1 MSRMLGS
8 PPGPE
13 GSAAGSILP
22 RIDEPR
28 AWPPAATGATDG
40 LTDDEAR
47 RGLRD
52 DGPNEIAAAERH
64 GIVRTLLEVLREPML
79 LLLAA
84 AAVLYLVLGDPAE
97 ALTLLAMVVL
107 VVVITLVQ
115 ERRTEN
121 AVEALRDLSSPRA
134 LVVRA
139 GVRRRIAGRDVV
151 RGDLVIVAEGDRVP
165 ADGALIEAINLLVD
179 ESLLTGESVPV
190 RKRSRAPA
198 TAVTANAQPGGDDLP
213 VVFSGTLVVSG
224 HGVLEVTATGAHTAM
239 GRIGKV
245 LAEVELERTPLQRE
259 VGRFVRRMALGA
271 LVICATIVL
280 LHGLVR
286 HTWIEGVLAGIT
298 VAMALLPEEFPVVLT
313 VFQALGAWRIA
324 KQHVLTRRMPALEAL
339 GAATVLCSDKTGTLT
354 INRMR
359 VARLEVGDT
368 SVDVTGGARELPEA
382 VHAVVEYAILAS
394 QPDPFDPMEA
404 AFHDLGRAA
413 LSGSEHL
420 HKGWRPLREYPLAP
434 GLLAMSHVYA
444 PDGRRFLI
452 AAKGAPEAI
461 ADLCHLSPPALE
473 RLGARVSAL
482 ASDGMRVL
490 AVARAELVA
499 DALPEQQHDFEFQL
513 VGLVGLVDPVRDAVP
528 AAVAE
533 CRAAGIRVVM
543 ITGDYPETARAIGRA
558 VGIESSDVVT
568 GSEVA
573 AMADDELRQRAGAAS
588 IFARMIPEH
597 KLRLVRALAASG
609 EVVAMTGDGVNDA
622 PALKAAAIGIAMGER
637 GTDVAREAAALVLT
651 DDHFTSIVAAM
662 RLGRRIFD
670 NLRKAMAYVIAVH
683 VPIAG
688 LSLIP
693 VLLGWPM
700 LLHPIHVA
708 FLELVIDPACSI
720 AFEAEPEEPGIMQR
734 LPRPRNMP
742 LFTPRML
749 ALSVLQGASVLA
761 VSLALY
767 LVAGGH
773 GDAHAR
779 TMAFT
784 SLMSGNLALIVVNR
798 SWSTAI
804 WSRATHRNRT
814 AAAVVGVALVSL
826 VAIVS
831 IAPLR
836 AFFAFEALAR
846 WELGLA
852 LVSGFIAVAWFELYK
867 ALHPAT
873 GSNARRTLASTS
885 GGAHGA

>member
-1 MSRMLGS
+1 MLAS
-8 PPGPE
+8 APGRAS
-13 GSAAGSILP
+13 SAVVSMRP
-22 RIDEPR
+22 STDESG
-28 AWPPAATGATDG
+28 AWSPAAADATDG

-47 RGLRD
+47 RRLRD
-52 DGPNEIAAAERH
+52 DGPNEIASAERH
-64 GIVRTLLEVLREPML
+64 GIFRTLLGVLREPML
-79 LLLAA
+79 VLLAVA
-84 AAVLYLVLGDPAE
+84 AALYLVLGDPAE
-97 ALTLLAMVVL
+97 ALILLAMVVL

-139 GVRRRIAGRDVV
+139 GGRKRIAGRDVV

-165 ADGALIEAINLLVD
+165 ADGVLIEATNLHVD

-190 RKRSRAPA
+190 RKQTRDAEVA
-198 TAVTANAQPGGDDLP
+198 LTANAQPGGDDLP

-224 HGVLEVTATGAHTAM
+224 HGMLEVTATGARTAM
-239 GRIGKV
+239 GRVGKV
-245 LAEVELERTPLQRE
+245 LAEVHVERTPLQRE
-259 VGRFVRRMALGA
+259 VGTFVRRMAGGA
-271 LVICATIVL
+271 LVICAAIVL
-280 LHGLVR
+280 IHGLVR
-286 HTWIEGVLAGIT
+286 HMWIDGVLAGIT
-298 VAMALLPEEFPVVLT
+298 VAMSLLPEEFPVVLT

-359 VARLEVGDT
+359 VARLEAGDT
-368 SVDVTGGARELPEA
+368 SVDVTAGVRELPEA
-382 VHAVVEYAILAS
+382 VHPLVEYAILAS

-420 HKGWRPLREYPLAP
+420 HKDWRPLREYPLAP

-444 PDGRRFLI
+444 FDGRRFVI

-461 ADLCHLSPPALE
+461 ADLCHLPPPAID
-473 RLGARVSAL
+473 RLSARVGAL

-499 DALPEQQHDFEFQL
+499 DALPDHQHDFEFQL

-533 CRAAGIRVVM
+533 CHTAGIRVVM
-543 ITGDYPETARAIGRA
+543 ITGDYPETARAIARS

-568 GSEVA
+568 GADVA
-573 AMADDELRQRAGAAS
+573 AMSDDELRQRARVTS
-588 IFARMIPEH
+588 VFARMVPEQ
-597 KLRLVRALAASG
+597 KLRLVRALATEG

-651 DDHFTSIVAAM
+651 DDNFTSIVAAM

-693 VLLGWPM
+693 ILLGWPM

-734 LPRPRNMP
+734 PPRFGDTP
-742 LFTPRML
+742 LFTPRL
-749 ALSVLQGASVLA
+749 LVLSLLQGASVLA
-761 VSLALY
+761 AALAVY
-767 LVAGGH
+767 LIAGGN

-779 TMAFT
+779 TVAFT

-798 SWSTAI
+798 SWGATVF
-804 WSRATHRNRT
+804 SRATLRNRT
-814 AAAVVGVALVSL
+814 ATAVVVIALALL
-826 VAIVS
+826 VTIVS
-831 IAPLR
+831 MAPLR
-836 AFFAFEALAR
+836 AFFAFGAPAGWEIGVALA
-846 WELGLA
+846 
-852 LVSGFIAVAWFELYK
+852 SGFVAVAWFEVFK
-867 ALHPAT
+867 ALGRADTPDPRQT
-873 GSNARRTLASTS
+873 VASDS
-885 GGAHGA
+885 GAAHGA

>member
-1 MSRMLGS
+1 MTHRSAQATGDQHGS
-8 PPGPE
+8 SHQRHDTDLRE
-13 GSAAGSILP
+13 QA
-22 RIDEPR
+22 
-28 AWPPAATGATDG
+28 PAASGATDG

-47 RGLRD
+47 RRLRD
-52 DGPNEIAAAERH
+52 DGPNEIASAERH
-64 GIVRTLLEVLREPML
+64 GILRTLLGVLREPML
-79 LLLAA
+79 VLLAVA
-84 AAVLYLVLGDPAE
+84 AALYLVLGDPAE
-97 ALTLLAMVVL
+97 ALILLAMVVL

-139 GVRRRIAGRDVV
+139 GVRKRIAGRDVV
-151 RGDLVIVAEGDRVP
+151 RGDRVVIAEGDRVP
-165 ADGALIEAINLLVD
+165 ADGLLIEATNLQVD

-190 RKRSRAPA
+190 RKRMRDAEAASI
-198 TAVTANAQPGGDDLP
+198 ANAQPGGDDLP
-213 VVFSGTLVVSG
+213 IAYSGTLVVSG
-224 HGVLEVTATGAHTAM
+224 HGMLEVTATGARTAM

-245 LAEVELERTPLQRE
+245 LAEVGVERTPLQRE
-259 VGRFVRRMALGA
+259 VGTFARRMAVGA
-271 LVICATIVL
+271 LAVCATIVL
-280 LHGLVR
+280 IHGLVR
-286 HTWIEGVLAGIT
+286 HLWIDGVLAGIT
-298 VAMALLPEEFPVVLT
+298 VAMSLLPEEFPVVLT

-359 VARLEVGDT
+359 VARLEAGDT
-368 SVDVTGGARELPEA
+368 SVDVTGGVRELPEA
-382 VHAVVEYAILAS
+382 VHPLVEYAILAS

-420 HKGWRPLREYPLAP
+420 HKDWRPLREYPLAP

-444 PDGRRFLI
+444 PDGRRFVI

-461 ADLCHLSPPALE
+461 ADLCHLPAPAID
-473 RLGARVSAL
+473 RLSARVSAL
-482 ASDGMRVL
+482 ASNGMRVL

-499 DALPEQQHDFEFQL
+499 DALPDHQHDFEFQL

-528 AAVAE
+528 AAVSE
-533 CRAAGIRVVM
+533 CHTAGIRVVM
-543 ITGDYPETARAIGRA
+543 ITGDYPDTARAIARS
-558 VGIESSDVVT
+558 VGIDASDVIT
-568 GSEVA
+568 GADVA
-573 AMADDELRQRAGAAS
+573 AMSDGELRQRARVTS
-588 IFARMIPEH
+588 VFARMVPEQ
-597 KLRLVRALAASG
+597 KLRLVRALAAEG

-651 DDHFTSIVAAM
+651 DDNFTSIVAAM

-734 LPRPRNMP
+734 PPRAGDMP
-742 LFTPRML
+742 LFSPRLL
-749 ALSVLQGASVLA
+749 ALSLLQGTSVLA
-761 VSLALY
+761 AALALY
-767 LVAGGH
+767 LIAGGN

-779 TMAFT
+779 TVAFT

-798 SWSTAI
+798 SWGATVF
-804 WSRATHRNRT
+804 SRATLRNRT
-814 AAAVVGVALVSL
+814 ATAVIVVALALL
-826 VAIVS
+826 VTIVS
-831 IAPLR
+831 VAPLR
-836 AFFAFEALAR
+836 AFFAFGALAG
-846 WELGLA
+846 WELGAALA
-852 LVSGFIAVAWFELYK
+852 SGFVAVAWFEIFK
-867 ALHPAT
+867 A
-873 GSNARRTLASTS
+873 RTAA
-885 GGAHGA
+885 GGLR